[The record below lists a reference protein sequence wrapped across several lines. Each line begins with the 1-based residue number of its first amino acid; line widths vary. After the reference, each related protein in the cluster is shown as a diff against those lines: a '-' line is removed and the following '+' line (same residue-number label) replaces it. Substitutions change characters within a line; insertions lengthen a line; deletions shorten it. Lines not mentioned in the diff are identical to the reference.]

1 MVILIQSSA
10 FPAGGMIPE
19 KHTCDGIDRSPPLV
33 WAGVPSRAI
42 STALVMEDQDA
53 AGFVHWM
60 LFNLSPRIKILP
72 EGIPKTPV
80 LTSYPWLGHMGTHG
94 NNDYGRPGYGGP
106 CPLRG
111 ETHRYYFRLYALD
124 RVLDLPP
131 GVSKTGFKKAVEGHV
146 IAEGELMGV
155 YGR

>member
-1 MVILIQSSA
+1 MSILIQSST
-10 FPAGGMIPE
+10 FPAGGTIPE
-19 KHTCDGIDRSPPLV
+19 KYTCDGIDRSPPLV

-42 STALVMEDQDA
+42 SIALVMEDQDA

-60 LFNLSPRIKILP
+60 LFNLSPRIKVLP
-72 EGIPKTPV
+72 EGIPTIPV

-94 NNDYGRPGYGGP
+94 NNDYGRTGYGGP
-106 CPLRG
+106 CPSRG
-111 ETHRYYFRLYALD
+111 GTHRYVFRLYALD

-131 GVSKTGFKKAVEGHV
+131 GASKTRFKEAVEGHV
-146 IAEGELMGV
+146 MAEGELMGT